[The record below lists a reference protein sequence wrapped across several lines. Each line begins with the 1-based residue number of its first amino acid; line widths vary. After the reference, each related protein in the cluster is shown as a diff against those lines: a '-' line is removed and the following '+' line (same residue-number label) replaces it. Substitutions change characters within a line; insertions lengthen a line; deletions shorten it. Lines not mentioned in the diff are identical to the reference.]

1 MRYNYKTVVC
11 KAAVKA
17 NASVAGQSNT
27 RRDGQGRG
35 YE

>member
-1 MRYNYKTVVC
+1 M
-11 KAAVKA
+11 KAAASVKA
-17 NASVAGQSNT
+17 ATAMKAAAVQSNTT